1 MMHRAVFHFAGWKN
15 GFGHQV
21 LWMVILLASCLSPL
35 RMVTCSPRPNFLV
48 ILADDLGVETLGCY
62 GGTSYQ
68 TPQIDALARTGERFL
83 HCYAMPL
90 CHPTRVALLTG
101 QYPARLGTPAWGTFP
116 EDKQTETFA
125 HVLKQAGYATA
136 VAGKWQLTLLGKNRD
151 HPCRLGFDE
160 YCLFGWHEG
169 PRYYQPLI
177 WQNGKQ
183 RDDVH
188 DQYGPDVYC
197 EFLMDFMKRN
207 KDHPFLAYYP
217 MALCHDV
224 TDDLQEPVPYGP
236 GKDRYDTFGEM
247 VEAMDARVGR
257 LVAAVNRL
265 GLRENTLIL
274 FLGDNGSPARSMI
287 TAQNGKYLRD
297 PVVSRMGDRKVA
309 GGKGGLTDAGTHVPL
324 VANWPGTIPDGITSN
339 DLVDVSD
346 FLPTLAELAGTSLPE
361 GVVLDGRSFARQ
373 LLGFRTRHREWVYS
387 QAGRQRW
394 WVRNQRWKLYNDGRL
409 FDLKNDPR
417 EKQPVG
423 PGLDIQES
431 IAARRTLQN
440 ALESLP
446 Q

>member
-1 MMHRAVFHFAGWKN
+1 MIQSAICHFACWKN
-15 GFGHQV
+15 CLCWQIF
-21 LWMVILLASCLSPL
+21 WMAALLASCLAPLHVATSSPG
-35 RMVTCSPRPNFLV
+35 PNFLV
-48 ILADDLGVETLGCY
+48 ILADDLGVEALGCY
-62 GGTSYQ
+62 GGTSYK
-68 TPQIDALARTGERFL
+68 TPHIDALARTGERFL

-116 EDKQTETFA
+116 ENKQAETFA

-151 HPCRLGFDE
+151 HPYQLGFDE

-177 WQNGKQ
+177 WKNGKQ

-197 EFLMDFMKRN
+197 EFLIDFMKRN
-207 KDHPFLAYYP
+207 RDRPFLAYYP

-224 TDDLQEPVPYGP
+224 TDDLKEPVPYGP

-247 VEAMDARVGR
+247 VEAMDVRVGR

-265 GLRENTLIL
+265 GLRESTLIL
-274 FLGDNGSPARSMI
+274 FLGDNGSPGQSII
-287 TAQNGKYLRD
+287 TAQNGKYRRD
-297 PVVSRMGDRKVA
+297 PVVSRMGNRRIS
-309 GGKGGLTDAGTHVPL
+309 GGKGGLTDTGTRVPL
-324 VANWPGTIPDGITSN
+324 IANWQGTIPGATTSN

-346 FLPTLAELAGTSLPE
+346 FLPTLAELAGTSPPE

-373 LLGFRTRHREWVYS
+373 LLGSQGPHREWVYS
-387 QAGRQRW
+387 QAGRRRW

-409 FDLKNDPR
+409 FDLENDPR

-423 PGLDIQES
+423 PGPDTPES
-431 IAARRTLQN
+431 VAARRTLQT